1 MVEAFGVRALEA
13 GGPEVLEYGPID
25 VAEPGEGEILVEVH
39 AAGINFIDTYR
50 RSGVYPMDYPHT
62 VGVEGAGVVT
72 AVGEGVTLWSEG
84 DRVAW
89 RCAGL
94 VRDACDR
101 PCRRG
106 DAGAGGR
113 RLRRRRGDP
122 LQGLTAQYL
131 VTDSHRIVPGQTAL
145 VHAAAGGMG
154 LLLIQL
160 IKHLGGRVIGTVST
174 EEKAQLA
181 RDAGADEVFLYG
193 EGVDVAQQVLGL
205 TDGRGVDVAYDG
217 VGKDTFDASL
227 RATAVRGSLVLF
239 GGASGQVPPFDIQ
252 RLNSAGGIF
261 LSRPSLAW
269 FVRTPEE
276 LAERS
281 AMLFD
286 GLQAGWR
293 TSAWGMFRSR
303 TPPGPPRPRGTP
315 HHRQGRPDRLNGSSP
330 TTLAAPPH
338 EVTASLPRAPLA
350 SRRWGAHP
358 GVAFCD
364 TGTSQC
370 GRAPSTLWT
379 VAEIPARTPRG
390 HP

>member
-1 MVEAFGVRALEA
+1 MVEAFGVRALRA
-13 GGPEVLEYGPID
+13 GGPEVLEYGPLD
-25 VAEPGEGEILVEVH
+25 VADPGPGEILVDVR

-62 VGVEGAGVVT
+62 VGSEGSGVV
-72 AVGEGVTLWSEG
+72 AALGEGVTRWSVG

-89 RCAGL
+89 HDAPGSYATRAI
-94 VRDACDR
+94 VRADMAMSVPD
-101 PCRRG
+101 G
-106 DAGAGGR
+106 VDFETAAA
-113 RLRRRRGDP
+113 LP

-131 VTDSHRIVPGQTAL
+131 VTGSHRVEAGQTAL
-145 VHAAAGGMG
+145 VHAAAGGVG
-154 LLLIQL
+154 LLLTQL
-160 IKHLGGRVIGTVST
+160 ITHLGGRVIGTVST

-181 RDAGADEVFLYG
+181 RAAGADEVFLYG
-193 EGVDVAQQVLGL
+193 DGVDVAQTVRDL

-227 RATAVRGSLVLF
+227 SATAVRGSLVLF

-286 GLQAGWR
+286 GLENGWLD
-293 TSAWGMFRSR
+293 FRV
-303 TPPGPPRPRGTP
+303 
-315 HHRQGRPDRLNGSSP
+315 GRSF
-330 TTLAAPPH
+330 
-338 EVTASLPRAPLA
+338 PLA
-350 SRRWGAHP
+350 EAAEAHRALE
-358 GVAFCD
+358 GRTT
-364 TGTSQC
+364 TGKVV
-370 GRAPSTLWT
+370 LT
-379 VAEIPARTPRG
+379 V
-390 HP
+390 